1 MSKIYREDIE
11 YLGYDA
17 EVEYTFDPGEPE
29 VHTET
34 NGDPGTPGISP
45 SINIITVMLNLKD
58 INKNNVNVD
67 LLPIIDELHDLS
79 MDDLEE
85 EIINSE
91 YER

>member
-1 MSKIYREDIE
+1 MDSYTYDHNGILMDIHYTRE
-11 YLGYDA
+11 A
-17 EVEYTFDPGEPE
+17 GEPE

-79 MDDLEE
+79 MDNLEE

>member
-1 MSKIYREDIE
+1 MEIYNYEHNG
-11 YLGYDA
+11 L
-17 EVEYTFDPGEPE
+17 TFDVYYTYEAGEPE
-29 VHTET
+29 VRTES